1 MTNPTTHLSN
11 ISTGFAEVWRGDRI
25 LGTVER
31 IDWPEETNGT
41 VEIEQR
47 WEAREHHERFTVN
60 PYGFPTFPTR
70 REAVAYLTEGY

>member
-1 MTNPTTHLSN
+1 MTTTTHMSN
-11 ISTGFAEVWRGDRI
+11 ISTGFAEVRREDHL

-31 IDWPEETNGT
+31 IDWPHEVNGF

-60 PYGFPTFPTR
+60 PYGFPTFATR
-70 REAVAYLTEGY
+70 REAAEHLAETY